1 MKDILENMFQTLIR
15 YLDWKRRCDFMKCLF
30 IVTGRGL
37 GGDAM
42 TALNAMKALEK
53 KGVQCE
59 IALDASAHGSLF
71 EKHGYSWHRISVPH
85 AGGHSATK
93 LSALKGAAKLFTA
106 TFKARSLIKK
116 LKVDFVVGVLGGG
129 AIVAS
134 LGGKVARKPTFSLI
148 STPLDS
154 KVCPK
159 FNHCYILPELD
170 KFRWETLPKN
180 MDKAV
185 YPLAD
190 NMGDGDP
197 DIALQ
202 KLKEYSNFDE
212 NKKTIVFSSGSSIF
226 KGMVDGIN
234 IVADK
239 TDEYNL
245 VLVGL
250 PLKEEYG
257 ELIDENKIIDAGYI
271 DWINHLFKFAD
282 LTVLTDDGV
291 SLEEAFTNGKPI
303 VALARVK
310 WGRYQNMAGVF
321 KGAMIESSVD
331 DVYESI
337 QEAFKNYDSLQEKAL
352 VYGEQCLNAA
362 DNLADDIL
370 KRVK

>member
-1 MKDILENMFQTLIR
+1 MKA
-15 YLDWKRRCDFMKCLF
+15 LF

-42 TALNAMKALEK
+42 VALNEMRALEK
-53 KGVQCE
+53 KGVTCE
-59 IALDASAHGSLF
+59 VALDASAHGSLF
-71 EKHGYSWHRISVPH
+71 EKNGYQWHRISVPH

-93 LSALKGAAKLFTA
+93 LSALKGGVKLLTA
-106 TFKARSLIKK
+106 TFKARKLIKK
-116 LKVDFVVGVLGGG
+116 LNVDFVVGVLGGG
-129 AIVAS
+129 AIVGS
-134 LGGKVARKPTFSLI
+134 LGGKFARKPTFSLI

-159 FNHCYILPELD
+159 FNQCYILPELNM
-170 KFRWETLPKN
+170 FRWENLPKN
-180 MDKAV
+180 TSKAF
-185 YPLAD
+185 YPLSD
-190 NMGDGDP
+190 NMGDGDES
-197 DIALQ
+197 IALQ
-202 KLKEYSNFDE
+202 KLKEYPNFDE

-226 KGMVDGIN
+226 KGMIDGIN

-257 ELIDENKIIDAGYI
+257 ELIDENKIIYAGYI

-303 VALARVK
+303 IALTRVK

-321 KGAMIESSVD
+321 KGAMIESEVE

-337 QEAFKNYDSLQEKAL
+337 QEAFDNYDSLQKNAL
-352 VYGEQCLNAA
+352 VYGDQCLSAA
-362 DNLADDIL
+362 DNLAKDIL
-370 KRVK
+370 KKVK

>member
-1 MKDILENMFQTLIR
+1 
-15 YLDWKRRCDFMKCLF
+15 MKCLF

-42 TALNAMKALEK
+42 TALNAMKAHER
-53 KGVQCE
+53 KGVTCE

-71 EKHGYSWHRISVPH
+71 EKNGYSWHKISVPH

-93 LSALKGAAKLFTA
+93 LSALKGGIKLLSA

-116 LKVDFVVGVLGGG
+116 LNVDFVVGVLGGG

-154 KVCPK
+154 AVCPK

-170 KFRWETLPKN
+170 KFKWETLPKN
-180 MDKAV
+180 MDKAF
-185 YPLAD
+185 YPLAE
-190 NMGDGDP
+190 NMGDGDESV
-197 DIALQ
+197 ALQ
-202 KLKEYSNFDE
+202 KLKEFPNFDE
-212 NKKTIVFSSGSSIF
+212 NKKTIAFSSGSSIF
-226 KGMVDGIN
+226 KGMLDGIN
-234 IVADK
+234 LVANE

-250 PLKEEYG
+250 PLKDEYYD
-257 ELIDENKIIDAGYI
+257 LIDEEKIVYVGYI
-271 DWINHLFKFAD
+271 NWINHLFKFAD

-303 VALARVK
+303 VALTKVK

-321 KGAMIESSVD
+321 EGAMIESEVE
-331 DVYESI
+331 DVCKSI
-337 QEAFKNYDSLQEKAL
+337 EEAFENYDSLQKNAV

>member
-1 MKDILENMFQTLIR
+1 
-15 YLDWKRRCDFMKCLF
+15 MKCLF

-42 TALNAMKALEK
+42 VALNAMRALEK

-71 EKHGYSWHRISVPH
+71 EKNGYDWHKISVPH

-93 LSALKGAAKLFTA
+93 LSALKGAVKLFGA
-106 TFKARSLIKK
+106 TFKARRLIKK
-116 LKVDFVVGVLGGG
+116 LDVDFVVGVLGGG

-159 FNHCYILPELD
+159 FNRCYILPELD
-170 KFRWETLPKN
+170 MFRWDQLPN
-180 MDKAV
+180 NTAKAF
-185 YPLAD
+185 YPLSD
-190 NMGDGDP
+190 NMGDGDES
-197 DIALQ
+197 IALS
-202 KLKEYSNFDE
+202 KLKEFPHFDE

-226 KGMVDGIN
+226 KGMIDGIN
-234 IVADK
+234 IVVDK

-245 VLVGL
+245 VMVGL

-257 ELIDENKIIDAGYI
+257 ELIDENKIIYAGYI

-321 KGAMIESSVD
+321 KGAMIESEVEN
-331 DVYESI
+331 VYESI
-337 QEAFKNYDSLQEKAL
+337 EEAFKNYDSMQKKAL
-352 VYGEQCLNAA
+352 VYGQQCLDAA
-362 DNLADDIL
+362 DDLAQDIL
-370 KRVK
+370 KRV

>member
-1 MKDILENMFQTLIR
+1 
-15 YLDWKRRCDFMKCLF
+15 MKCLF

-42 TALNAMKALEK
+42 TALNAMKALER
-53 KGVQCE
+53 KGVTCE

-71 EKHGYSWHRISVPH
+71 EKNGYSWHKISVPH

-93 LSALKGAAKLFTA
+93 LSALKGGIKLLSA

-116 LKVDFVVGVLGGG
+116 LNVDFVVGVLGGG

-154 KVCPK
+154 AVCPK
-159 FNHCYILPELD
+159 FNQCYILPELD
-170 KFRWETLPKN
+170 KFRWKTLPKN
-180 MDKAV
+180 MDKAF
-185 YPLAD
+185 YPLAE
-190 NMGDGDP
+190 NMGDGDESL
-197 DIALQ
+197 ALQ
-202 KLKEYSNFDE
+202 KLKEFPNFDE
-212 NKKTIVFSSGSSIF
+212 NKKTIAFSSGSSIF
-226 KGMVDGIN
+226 KGMLDGIN
-234 IVADK
+234 LVANE

-250 PLKEEYG
+250 PLKDEYYD
-257 ELIDENKIIDAGYI
+257 LIDEEKIVYVGYI
-271 DWINHLFKFAD
+271 NWINHLFKFAD

-303 VALARVK
+303 VALTKVK

-321 KGAMIESSVD
+321 EGAMIESEVE
-331 DVYESI
+331 DVCKSI
-337 QEAFKNYDSLQEKAL
+337 EEAFENYDSLQKNAV

>member
-1 MKDILENMFQTLIR
+1 MKA
-15 YLDWKRRCDFMKCLF
+15 LF

-42 TALNAMKALEK
+42 VALNTMRALEK
-53 KGVQCE
+53 RGVQCE
-59 IALDASAHGSLF
+59 VALDASAHGSLF
-71 EKHGYSWHRISVPH
+71 EKNGYEWHKISVPH

-93 LSALKGAAKLFTA
+93 LSAAKGAIKLFSA

-116 LKVDFVVGVLGGG
+116 LNVDFVVGVLGGG

-134 LGGKVARKPTFSLI
+134 LGGKISRKPTFSLI

-170 KFRWETLPKN
+170 KFRWEKLPEN
-180 MDKAV
+180 MDKAF
-185 YPLAD
+185 YPLSD
-190 NMGDGDP
+190 DVGDGSSQ
-197 DIALQ
+197 IALE
-202 KLKEYSNFDE
+202 KLKEYPNFDE
-212 NKKTIVFSSGSSIF
+212 SKKTIAFSSGSSIF
-226 KGMVDGIN
+226 KGTLDAIN
-234 IVADK
+234 LVADE

-250 PLKEEYG
+250 PLKEEYN
-257 ELIDENKIIDAGYI
+257 ELIDEEKIIYAGYI

-291 SLEEAFTNGKPI
+291 SLQEALTCEKPI
-303 VALARVK
+303 IALARVK

-321 KGAMIESSVD
+321 KGAIIESEVK
-331 DVYESI
+331 DVCKSI
-337 QEAFKNYDSLQEKAL
+337 DEAFKNYDSMQKRAI
-352 VYGEQCLNAA
+352 VYGKQCSEAS

-370 KRVK
+370 KRV

>member
-1 MKDILENMFQTLIR
+1 
-15 YLDWKRRCDFMKCLF
+15 MKCLF

-42 TALNAMKALEK
+42 TALNAMRALEK
-53 KGVQCE
+53 KGVHCE
-59 IALDASAHGSLF
+59 IALDASAHGTLF
-71 EKHGYSWHRISVPH
+71 ENNGYNWHRISVPH

-93 LSALKGAAKLFTA
+93 LSAIKGAAKLVTA

-116 LKVDFVVGVLGGG
+116 INVDFVVGVLGGG

-159 FNHCYILPELD
+159 FNQCYIMPELNM
-170 KFRWETLPKN
+170 FRWENLPKN
-180 MDKAV
+180 TAKAF

-190 NMGDGDP
+190 NMDDGDETV
-197 DIALQ
+197 ALA
-202 KLKEYSNFDE
+202 KLKEYPNFDE

-226 KGMVDGIN
+226 KGMIDGIN

-250 PLKEEYG
+250 PLKEEYN
-257 ELIDENKIIDAGYI
+257 ELIDENKIIYAGYI

-321 KGAMIESSVD
+321 KGAMIESSVE

-337 QEAFKNYDSLQEKAL
+337 EEAFRNYGSMQKKAL
-352 VYGEQCLNAA
+352 VYGEQCMNAA
-362 DNLADDIL
+362 DDLAEDIL
-370 KRVK
+370 KKVKG

>member
-1 MKDILENMFQTLIR
+1 MKA
-15 YLDWKRRCDFMKCLF
+15 LF

-42 TALNAMKALEK
+42 VALNEMRALEK
-53 KGVQCE
+53 KGVTCE
-59 IALDASAHGSLF
+59 VALDASAHGSLF
-71 EKHGYSWHRISVPH
+71 EKNGYKWHRISVPH

-93 LSALKGAAKLFTA
+93 LSALKGGVKLLTA
-106 TFKARSLIKK
+106 TFKARKLIKK
-116 LKVDFVVGVLGGG
+116 LNVDFVVGVLGGG
-129 AIVAS
+129 AIVGS
-134 LGGKVARKPTFSLI
+134 LGGKFARKPTFSLI

-159 FNHCYILPELD
+159 FNQCYILPELNM
-170 KFRWETLPKN
+170 FRWENLPKN
-180 MDKAV
+180 TSKAF
-185 YPLAD
+185 YPLSD
-190 NMGDGDP
+190 NMGDGDES
-197 DIALQ
+197 IALQ
-202 KLKEYSNFDE
+202 KLKEYPNFDE

-226 KGMVDGIN
+226 KGMIDGIN

-257 ELIDENKIIDAGYI
+257 ELIDENKIIYAGYI

-303 VALARVK
+303 IALTRVK

-321 KGAMIESSVD
+321 KGAMIESEVE

-337 QEAFKNYDSLQEKAL
+337 QEAFENYDSLQKNAL
-352 VYGEQCLNAA
+352 VYGDQCLSAA
-362 DNLADDIL
+362 DNLAEDIL
-370 KRVK
+370 KKVK

>member
-1 MKDILENMFQTLIR
+1 
-15 YLDWKRRCDFMKCLF
+15 
-30 IVTGRGL
+30 
-37 GGDAM
+37 
-42 TALNAMKALEK
+42 
-53 KGVQCE
+53 
-59 IALDASAHGSLF
+59 
-71 EKHGYSWHRISVPH
+71 
-85 AGGHSATK
+85 
-93 LSALKGAAKLFTA
+93 
-106 TFKARSLIKK
+106 
-116 LKVDFVVGVLGGG
+116 
-129 AIVAS
+129 
-134 LGGKVARKPTFSLI
+134 
-148 STPLDS
+148 
-154 KVCPK
+154 
-159 FNHCYILPELD
+159 LPELD

-180 MDKAV
+180 MDKAF
-185 YPLAD
+185 YPLSD
-190 NMGDGDP
+190 NMGDGDES
-197 DIALQ
+197 IALQ
-202 KLKEYSNFDE
+202 KLKEYPNFDE

-226 KGMVDGIN
+226 KGMIDGIN

-257 ELIDENKIIDAGYI
+257 DLIDENKIIYAGYI

-321 KGAMIESSVD
+321 KGAMIESEVEN
-331 DVYESI
+331 VYESI
-337 QEAFKNYDSLQEKAL
+337 QEAFENYDSLQKNAL

-362 DNLADDIL
+362 DDLAEDIL

>member
-1 MKDILENMFQTLIR
+1 
-15 YLDWKRRCDFMKCLF
+15 MKCLF

-42 TALNAMKALEK
+42 VALNAMRALEK

-71 EKHGYSWHRISVPH
+71 EKNGYEWHSISVPH

-93 LSALKGAAKLFTA
+93 LSALKGGVKLFTA

-159 FNHCYILPELD
+159 FNQCYILPELNM
-170 KFRWETLPKN
+170 FRWKELPKN
-180 MDKAV
+180 TSKAF
-185 YPLAD
+185 YPLAE
-190 NMGDGDP
+190 NMGDGDEAV
-197 DIALQ
+197 ALE

-212 NKKTIVFSSGSSIF
+212 TKKTIVFSSGSSIF
-226 KGMVDGIN
+226 KGMVDAIN
-234 IVADK
+234 LVADK

-250 PLKEEYG
+250 PLKDEYAD
-257 ELIDENKIIDAGYI
+257 LIDEEKIVYVGYI
-271 DWINHLFKFAD
+271 NWINHLFKFAD

-291 SLEEAFTNGKPI
+291 SLEEAFTCGKPI
-303 VALARVK
+303 IGLTKVK

-321 KGAMIESSVD
+321 EGAMIESEVG
-331 DVYESI
+331 DVCESI
-337 QEAFKNYDSLQEKAL
+337 DEAFKNYDSMQKKAL
-352 VYGEQCLNAA
+352 IYGKQCMDAA
-362 DNLADDIL
+362 DDLADDIL
-370 KRVK
+370 KKVK

>member
-1 MKDILENMFQTLIR
+1 
-15 YLDWKRRCDFMKCLF
+15 MKCLF

-42 TALNAMKALEK
+42 TALNAMRALERR
-53 KGVQCE
+53 GVTCE

-71 EKHGYSWHRISVPH
+71 EKNGYSWHRISVPH

-93 LSALKGAAKLFTA
+93 LSALKGAVKLFAA

-116 LKVDFVVGVLGGG
+116 LDVDFVVGVLGGG

-134 LGGKVARKPTFSLI
+134 LGGKFARKPTFSLI

-154 KVCPK
+154 KFCPR
-159 FNHCYILPELD
+159 FNQCYILPELD

-180 MDKAV
+180 MEKSF

-190 NMGDGDP
+190 NIGDGDEK
-197 DIALQ
+197 IALE
-202 KLKEYSNFDE
+202 KLKEYPSFDE

-226 KGMVDGIN
+226 KGMLDAIN
-234 IVADK
+234 MVSDK

-250 PLKEEYG
+250 PLHEEYAD
-257 ELIDENKIIDAGYI
+257 LIDEEKIVYVGYI
-271 DWINHLFKFAD
+271 NWINHLFKFAD

-291 SLEEAFTNGKPI
+291 SLEEAFTCGKPI
-303 VALARVK
+303 IALTKVK

-321 KGAMIESSVD
+321 KGAMIESEVG
-331 DVYESI
+331 DVCESI
-337 QEAFKNYDSLQEKAL
+337 DEAFANYDSLQKNAL
-352 VYGEQCLNAA
+352 VYGRQCAEAA
-362 DNLADDIL
+362 DDLADRIL
-370 KRVK
+370 KKL

>member
-1 MKDILENMFQTLIR
+1 
-15 YLDWKRRCDFMKCLF
+15 MKCLF

-42 TALNAMKALEK
+42 TALNAMKALER
-53 KGVQCE
+53 KGVTCE

-71 EKHGYSWHRISVPH
+71 EKNGYSWHKISVPH

-93 LSALKGAAKLFTA
+93 LSALKGGIKLLSA

-116 LKVDFVVGVLGGG
+116 LNVDFVVGVLGGG

-154 KVCPK
+154 AVCPK

-170 KFRWETLPKN
+170 KFKWETLPKN
-180 MDKAV
+180 MDKAF
-185 YPLAD
+185 YPLAE
-190 NMGDGDP
+190 NMGDGDESV
-197 DIALQ
+197 ALQ
-202 KLKEYSNFDE
+202 KLKEFPNFDE
-212 NKKTIVFSSGSSIF
+212 NKKTIAFSSGSSIF
-226 KGMVDGIN
+226 KGMLDGIN
-234 IVADK
+234 LVANE

-250 PLKEEYG
+250 PLKDEYYD
-257 ELIDENKIIDAGYI
+257 LIDEEKIVYVGYI
-271 DWINHLFKFAD
+271 NWINHLFKFAD

-321 KGAMIESSVD
+321 KGAMIESEVE
-331 DVYESI
+331 DVCKSI
-337 QEAFKNYDSLQEKAL
+337 EEAFENYDSLQKNAI